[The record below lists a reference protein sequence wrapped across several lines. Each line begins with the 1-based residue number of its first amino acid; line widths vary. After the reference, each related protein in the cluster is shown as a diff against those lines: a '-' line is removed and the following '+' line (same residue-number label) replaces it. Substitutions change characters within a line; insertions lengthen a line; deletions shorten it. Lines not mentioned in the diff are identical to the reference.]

1 MAYSLNEIASIINA
15 EKEISFPA
23 LPIEH
28 LLTDSRKLVFADT
41 TLFFA
46 LPGISGNGTD
56 FIEALY
62 IRGVRSFVV
71 PQYFLPG
78 SKYPGAFFL
87 KVNDV
92 LASLQQLAARHRSRF
107 IFPVIGITGSN
118 GKTIVKEWLNHLL
131 SPGFDIVRSPKS
143 YNSQVGVPLSVWQ
156 MNQVNTL
163 GIFEAGISRPGEMEK
178 LQRIIQPGLGLFT
191 FIGEAHAEG
200 FGSTVDKIAEKL
212 KLFSQS
218 AVLFYCADEELL
230 DITIKKFISETN
242 PGLKTF
248 TWGKTAAD
256 VLVEKVLAD
265 AAGTGIVVNYLKNQ
279 FSFTIPFTDEA
290 AVHNALTCLCVL
302 LHFDIPFAEIKE
314 RLSSL
319 KAVEMRLELKQGIN
333 DCAIINDS
341 YSADINSLGIALDFL
356 QQQEQHN
363 KRTVVLSDFMQ
374 SGSEEKVLYKKIAAL
389 LHTKELFRFVG
400 IGEQL
405 AKQQY
410 LFSGIP
416 HIHFYDTTEDFLAQ
430 LTSLDLQHETILLK
444 GARKF
449 RFEKISRTLEQKLHE
464 TFLEVDLNALRH
476 NFKVYKQLADPG
488 VKIMAMVKALG
499 YGSGSYEVAALLQ
512 HAGVDYLGVAYA
524 DEGVELRKAGILKPV
539 MVMNTEEAG
548 FDNIVQYNLEPELY
562 SFSIFRSFKNY
573 LKQHNISNYKVHIK
587 LDTGMHR
594 LGFEA
599 ADIDELV
606 SEIKNSG
613 EFYIASVFSHLAG
626 SDEASLDGFTK
637 QQQSQFLSMAA
648 KIEATTSYPFIKH
661 IANTSAISRHKDA
674 QLDMVRL
681 GIGLYGVDSNE
692 GVQKMLKNVATLK
705 TTISQIRSVK
715 AGETVGYGRKGTV
728 TKDAVI
734 ATVRIGYADGYFRA
748 LGNGRGKMLVNA
760 NFAPVIG
767 NVCMDMTMLDITGID
782 AAEGDEVI
790 VFGEWLP
797 VPQLAK
803 WAGTIPYEILTNV
816 SQRVR
821 RVYFE
826 E

>member
-1 MAYSLNEIASIINA
+1 MAYSLHEIASIINA
-15 EKEISFPA
+15 EQGTAFPA
-23 LPIEH
+23 QPVEY
-28 LLTDSRKLVFADT
+28 LLTDSRKLVFPGT

-56 FIEALY
+56 FIEGLY
-62 IRGVRSFVV
+62 ERGLRSFVV
-71 PQYFLPG
+71 PENFSG
-78 SKYPGAFFL
+78 FSKFPGAFFL
-87 KVNDV
+87 KVKDV
-92 LASLQQLAARHRSRF
+92 LDALQQLAAYHRSRF
-107 IFPVIGITGSN
+107 TIPVIGITGSN

-156 MNQVNTL
+156 MNAGNTL

-178 LQRIIQPGLGLFT
+178 LQRIIQPGLGVFT

-200 FGSTVDKIAEKL
+200 FSSMQQKIEEKL
-212 KLFSQS
+212 KLFSQ
-218 AVLFYCADEELL
+218 AGILFYCTDEKLL
-230 DITIKKFISETN
+230 DGVVKKFISETN
-242 PGLKTF
+242 PGLRTF
-248 TWGKTAAD
+248 TWGKTGAD
-256 VLVEKVLAD
+256 LLVEKISVET
-265 AAGTGIVVNYLKNQ
+265 AGSSITVKHLDNR
-279 FSFTIPFTDEA
+279 FSCTIPFTDQA
-290 AVHNALTCLCVL
+290 SVHNALTCLCVM
-302 LHFDIPFAEIKE
+302 LHFDIPVAGMKE
-314 RLSSL
+314 RLNSL
-319 KAVEMRLELKQGIN
+319 RSVEMRLELKQGIN
-333 DCAIINDS
+333 NCAIINDS

-374 SGSEEKVLYKKIAAL
+374 SGTEETVLYKKIASL
-389 LHTKELFRFVG
+389 LHTKQLFRFIG

-405 AKQQY
+405 MKHKDVFA
-410 LFSGIP
+410 GIP
-416 HIHFYDTTEDFLAQ
+416 HTHFYTSTEDLLAQ
-430 LTSLDLQHETILLK
+430 LSMLNLQHETILLK
-444 GARKF
+444 GARRF
-449 RFEKISRTLEQKLHE
+449 RFEQISRALEQKLHE
-464 TFLEVDLNALRH
+464 TLLEVDLNALRH
-476 NFKVYKQLADPG
+476 NFKVYKQMLEPG

-524 DEGVELRKAGILKPV
+524 DEGVELRKAGILKPI

-562 SFSIFRSFKNY
+562 SFQIFRRFRNY

-599 ADIDELV
+599 ADMDELV
-606 SEIKNSG
+606 SEIRTSN
-613 EFYIASVFSHLAG
+613 EFHIASVFSHLAG
-626 SDEASLDGFTK
+626 SDDALHDEFTK
-637 QQQSQFLSMAA
+637 RQQSQFSAMTLKIGAA
-648 KIEATTSYPFIKH
+648 AGYPFIKH
-661 IANTSAISRHKDA
+661 IANTGATSRHNDA
-674 QLDMVRL
+674 QLDMVRI

-692 GVQKMLKNVATLK
+692 GVQKMLRNVATLK
-705 TTISQIRSVK
+705 TSISQIRNVK
-715 AGETVGYGRKGTV
+715 AGETVGYGRRGII

-748 LGNGRGKMLVNA
+748 LGNGRGKMLVNGH
-760 NFAPVIG
+760 FAPVVG

-782 AAEGDEVI
+782 ATEEDEVI

-797 VPQLAK
+797 VPELAK